1 MSSTAVPGGA
11 KVLAKR
17 KATQEN
23 KIKQQQQNQPNSSRA
38 AGAGG
43 SSASMLK
50 IFNEEAQG
58 FKVDPLVVLVFSVA
72 FIFSVVVL
80 HVLTKLSGTMSS

>member
-1 MSSTAVPGGA
+1 MSQQIPGGA
-11 KVLAKR
+11 QTLAKR
-17 KATQEN
+17 RAN
-23 KIKQQQQNQPNSSRA
+23 KPTAKSQAPASSRA

-58 FKVDPLVVLVFSVA
+58 LKVEPLVVLVFAIA
-72 FIFSVVVL
+72 FIFSVVSL
-80 HVLTKLSGTMSS
+80 HIVAKLTGKIF